1 MWLFRLLSVYDS
13 TTKAFQK
20 MLWLMASTV
29 SINQHFHRVFEKWD
43 ALKSK
48 CWWRYVVWIMCQ
60 CLLDSW
66 LGSNRKDP
74 DELYLSSNFLFQIVL
89 CNTCFL
95 QWSNACFLQWPI
107 FFSWTVPDRVLQG
120 SINQEKS
127 ISLLRKQSTSACW
140 ILVVPWK
147 QKVFASRI
155 YLLKKMGS

>member
-74 DELYLSSNFLFQIVL
+74 DELYLSSNFLFQIV
-89 CNTCFL
+89 
-95 QWSNACFLQWPI
+95 SI
-107 FFSWTVPDRVLQG
+107 SFSWTVPDRVLQG